1 MLTIHQIYILVYLT
15 VKHQKTRYRMV
26 VPFLMKWV
34 NYQSGIQGRT
44 ARSWIDRSMGPYYY
58 WYVEEL
64 SSIDRAVKMS
74 KSTEMVT
81 EWLNM
86 VLMNTAL
93 DLFSLLSEY
102 DVFKAGITF

>member
-1 MLTIHQIYILVYLT
+1 MLLTIHQIYILVYLT

-26 VPFLMKWV
+26 VPFMMKW
-34 NYQSGIQGRT
+34 IK
-44 ARSWIDRSMGPYYY
+44 
-58 WYVEEL
+58 YVEEL

-86 VLMNTAL
+86 VLVNTAL

-102 DVFKAGITF
+102 DVFNAGITF

>member
-1 MLTIHQIYILVYLT
+1 M
-15 VKHQKTRYRMV
+15 
-26 VPFLMKWV
+26 
-34 NYQSGIQGRT
+34 
-44 ARSWIDRSMGPYYY
+44 DE
-58 WYVEEL
+58 YVEEL

-86 VLMNTAL
+86 VLVNTAL

-102 DVFKAGITF
+102 DVFNAGITF

>member
-1 MLTIHQIYILVYLT
+1 MLLTIHQIYILVYLT

-34 NYQSGIQGRT
+34 KYQ
-44 ARSWIDRSMGPYYY
+44 

-86 VLMNTAL
+86 VLVNTAL
-93 DLFSLLSEY
+93 DLFSLLSED

>member
-1 MLTIHQIYILVYLT
+1 MH
-15 VKHQKTRYRMV
+15 
-26 VPFLMKWV
+26 LMK
-34 NYQSGIQGRT
+34 YMMK
-44 ARSWIDRSMGPYYY
+44 WIK
-58 WYVEEL
+58 YVEEL

-86 VLMNTAL
+86 VLVNTAL

-102 DVFKAGITF
+102 DVFNAGITF

>member
-1 MLTIHQIYILVYLT
+1 
-15 VKHQKTRYRMV
+15 
-26 VPFLMKWV
+26 MKWV
-34 NYQSGIQGRT
+34 KYQ
-44 ARSWIDRSMGPYYY
+44 

-86 VLMNTAL
+86 VLVNTAL

>member
-1 MLTIHQIYILVYLT
+1 MLLTIHQIYILVYLT
-15 VKHQKTRYRMV
+15 VKHQSWKTIARYRMV
-26 VPFLMKWV
+26 VPFMMKW
-34 NYQSGIQGRT
+34 
-44 ARSWIDRSMGPYYY
+44 MK
-58 WYVEEL
+58 YVEEL

-74 KSTEMVT
+74 KSTEIVT